1 MPGFRNVRISQRKD
15 FVMIPKSWV
24 EIVGVWE
31 GGGMERNGVEWNGR
45 FSHHTDFSHHT
56 FFFFFFFSLYGYF
69 SHHTDFSPYGFLT
82 FLKKK
87 YGGYVVKNVY
97 YGYGSY

>member
-31 GGGMERNGVEWNGR
+31 GGGNGTERSGVEW
-45 FSHHTDFSHHT
+45 
-56 FFFFFFFSLYGYF
+56 
-69 SHHTDFSPYGFLT
+69 
-82 FLKKK
+82 
-87 YGGYVVKNVY
+87 
-97 YGYGSY
+97 